1 MSEPK
6 WQRFSRQFSITQ
18 QYGPVGWVVLAVIVA
33 LGSALIAVTASSA
46 NIARASVH
54 RDVTRLESGA
64 CTALG
69 DASGAMDQV
78 AFFDDALREMSLCP

>member
-1 MSEPK
+1 MSEQK
-6 WQRFSRQFSITQ
+6 LHQFSRRFSISQ

-54 RDVTRLESGA
+54 QDVTRLDSGA
-64 CTALG
+64 CTHH
-69 DASGAMDQV
+69 STRPERRGA
-78 AFFDDALREMSLCP
+78 PHWKPI